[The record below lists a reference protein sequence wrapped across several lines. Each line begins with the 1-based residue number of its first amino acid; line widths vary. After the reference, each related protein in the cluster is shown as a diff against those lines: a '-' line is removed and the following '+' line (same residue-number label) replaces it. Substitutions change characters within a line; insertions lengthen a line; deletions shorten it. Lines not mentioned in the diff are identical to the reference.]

1 MAEIEHFVDPENKNH
16 PKFQS
21 VSHMKIPLFS
31 ANDQEAGKRLASLE
45 LTIGEA
51 LAQKIVKNE
60 TLAYFLCRTYL
71 FLTEVGIKGEAI
83 RFRQHR
89 SNEMAHYA
97 NDCWDAEVETSYG
110 WIEVA
115 GHADRSA
122 FDLTKHQQ
130 RTKVELM
137 AARQLK
143 TPVQVT

>member
-1 MAEIEHFVDPENKNH
+1 VI
-16 PKFQS
+16 
-21 VSHMKIPLFS
+21 
-31 ANDQEAGKRLASLE
+31 
-45 LTIGEA
+45 
-51 LAQKIVKNE
+51 KNE
-60 TLAYFLCRTYL
+60 TIGYFLCRSFL
-71 FLTEVGIKGEAI
+71 FLTQVGIKAESI

-122 FDLTKHQQ
+122 YDLTKHSQK
-130 RTKVELM
+130 TKVELM

-143 TPVQVT
+143 ESIQVTQTHVVLNKQVCGKEFKKDQSLIV